1 MRRPLITALLGGL
14 VLLGASGTAV
24 AAEGAHPH
32 GLNKLLS
39 ATLLDVS
46 PNDGESHDG
55 TVHTSTSSPDGSEP
69 QAKPQPKPQPQTK
82 PQPQAENQPQ
92 E

>member
-24 AAEGAHPH
+24 AAEGSHPL

-39 ATLLDVS
+39 ATVLDVS
-46 PNDGESHDG
+46 PNEGESQDG
-55 TVHTSTSSPDGSEP
+55 TAHTSTSSPDGSEP
-69 QAKPQPKPQPQTK
+69 QAKPQPQTK
-82 PQPQAENQPQ
+82 PQPQAESQPQ